1 MSTET
6 ESGLFIINAIKNFF
20 VGGTETEGGGA
31 IISNLKSLINN
42 HPVYN
47 PNHVPDVNNIVVPS
61 RAQLL
66 ETETF
71 NNFQNGGYNNNNVI
85 KGIRSQNSYNEN
97 DNLSDSLSEMYG
109 GKRDKPSPADEL
121 HDEAVNYLKDD
132 LKLSPLEARAY
143 KSIAYRHI
151 KDTKPEL
158 TGLERAK
165 EMLSLVKSDNFLDS
179 YKDKLDET
187 MKIIEARDEERSQR
201 TQSSEEPKPEEEP
214 KSEDAPKRKK
224 SRRSSRRLSK
234 KYQKG
239 GNNYSETSID
249 QAFTESNAN
258 VPYYNEYRE
267 MKAKYLQSKLQQN
280 GGGFSE
286 TSIDQRHTE
295 SNANVPYYNEYRA
308 MKFKYL
314 QSKLQQNGGA
324 SNNNNLVFN
333 SLNELQS
340 YVNNNLNG
348 ADAKYQLNII

>member
-1 MSTET
+1 MATET
-6 ESGLFIINAIKNFF
+6 ETGNFIINAIKNFF
-20 VGGTETEGGGA
+20 VGGTETEGGSA
-31 IISNLKSLINN
+31 IVSNLKSLVDA

-47 PNHVPDVNNIVVPS
+47 PNHVPDINNIVVPS

-71 NNFQNGGYNNNNVI
+71 NNFQNGGNIRDII
-85 KGIRSQNSYNEN
+85 KGIRSQNSFDENE
-97 DNLSDSLSEMYG
+97 DSLSDNMSEMYG

-121 HDEAVNYLKDD
+121 HDEAVNFLKDD

-165 EMLSLVKSDNFLDS
+165 EMLSLVKSDNFLDN

-201 TQSSEEPKPEEEP
+201 TQSSEEPKSEEE
-214 KSEDAPKRKK
+214 KPKRK
-224 SRRSSRRLSK
+224 SSK
-234 KYQKG
+234 KSQKG
-239 GNNYSETSID
+239 GDDFSETSID

-258 VPYYNEYRE
+258 LPYYNEYRA
-267 MKAKYLQSKLQQN
+267 MKVKYLQSKLNQN
-280 GGGFSE
+280 GGGYSE
-286 TSIDQRHTE
+286 TSVDQRHTE
-295 SNANVPYYNEYRA
+295 SNANVPYYNEYRL
-308 MKFKYL
+308 MKAKYL
-314 QSKLQQNGGA
+314 QSKLKQNGGA
-324 SNNNNLVFN
+324 SNNNLVFN
-333 SLNELQS
+333 SLNDLQS

-348 ADAKYQLNII
+348 TDAKYQLNII

>member
-1 MSTET
+1 MATET
-6 ESGLFIINAIKNFF
+6 ETGNFIINAIKNFF
-20 VGGTETEGGGA
+20 VGGTETESSA
-31 IISNLKSLINN
+31 IISNLKSLIDA

-47 PNHVPDVNNIVVPS
+47 PNHVPDINNIVAPS

-66 ETETF
+66 DTEIF
-71 NNFQNGGYNNNNVI
+71 NNFQKGGYNNDNQI
-85 KGIRSQNSYNEN
+85 KGIRSQNFFDDDDD
-97 DNLSDSLSEMYG
+97 DNLSDNMSEMYG
-109 GKRDKPSPADEL
+109 GKRNKPSASDEL

-151 KDTKPEL
+151 KETKPEL

-187 MKIIEARDEERSQR
+187 MKIIETRDEERSQR
-201 TQSSEEPKPEEEP
+201 TQSSEEPKSEEEKP
-214 KSEDAPKRKK
+214 KKSSKK
-224 SRRSSRRLSK
+224 SRRSK
-234 KYQKG
+234 NYQMG
-239 GNNYSETSID
+239 GNDFSETSVD
-249 QAFTESNAN
+249 QQFTESNAN
-258 VPYYNEYRE
+258 VPYYNEYRA

-295 SNANVPYYNEYRA
+295 SNANVPYYNEYRT
-308 MKFKYL
+308 MKAKYL
-314 QSKLQQNGGA
+314 ESKLQQNGGD

-340 YVNNNLNG
+340 YVNNNLNNTS
-348 ADAKYQLNII
+348 AKYQLNII

>member
-1 MSTET
+1 MATET
-6 ESGLFIINAIKNFF
+6 ETGNFIINAIKNFF
-20 VGGTETEGGGA
+20 VGGTETEGGSA
-31 IISNLKSLINN
+31 IVSNLKSLVDA

-47 PNHVPDVNNIVVPS
+47 PNHVPDINNIVVPS

-71 NNFQNGGYNNNNVI
+71 NNFQNGGNIRDII
-85 KGIRSQNSYNEN
+85 KGIRTQNSFDENE
-97 DNLSDSLSEMYG
+97 DNLSDTMSEMYG

-151 KDTKPEL
+151 KESKPEL

-165 EMLSLVKSDNFLDS
+165 EMLSLVKSDNFLDN

-201 TQSSEEPKPEEEP
+201 TQSSEEPKSEEE
-214 KSEDAPKRKK
+214 KPKRK
-224 SRRSSRRLSK
+224 SSK
-234 KYQKG
+234 KSQQG
-239 GNNYSETSID
+239 GAFSETSID

-258 VPYYNEYRE
+258 VPYYNEYRA
-267 MKAKYLQSKLQQN
+267 MKA
-280 GGGFSE
+280 
-286 TSIDQRHTE
+286 
-295 SNANVPYYNEYRA
+295 
-308 MKFKYL
+308 KYL

-324 SNNNNLVFN
+324 SNNNLVFN
-333 SLNELQS
+333 SLNDLQS

-348 ADAKYQLNII
+348 TDAKYQLNII